1 MDNKN
6 AHDFCLQLLHA
17 ETEDEVVEILKK
29 QGYWADRSVWK
40 PYGDIPNN
48 RSIVSNQQSSAVAAL
63 VEKLVN
69 SIDAVL
75 TVECYRH
82 SIDPKSSSAPKSMR
96 EGVEKLFGVKD
107 GKIQSLSA
115 SERTRLAERIQ
126 LVACG
131 TKEEPAYLIVDDGE
145 GQCPDQFPAT
155 FLSLVR
161 DNKTRIPFVQGKY
174 NMGGTG
180 VLQFSGK
187 HSFQLV
193 ISKRQPDIPSS
204 SDVLYRN
211 LWGITLIRRMEPA
224 PDQPQS
230 MYVYLAPQG
239 KIISFEADVLQ
250 LKPGSYPDAYKVELP
265 AGTCIKMWNYKL
277 QRGLK
282 TIATLDLRYELE
294 RYLQEPVLPIR
305 ICERRPNYRAHSYD
319 TTASGLATVL
329 ADKPE
334 NVEFSDT
341 SPLKVSN
348 VGDVRIRVVIV
359 REIPEQDTSDRYP
372 AGIFFTVNGQ
382 LHGEL
387 GKGFISR
394 KTKLDYVADTMIV
407 VVDCTDLPQ
416 RIREDLFMASRD
428 RMRQCDEGDDLEE
441 AIVEYIKEHP
451 GIKELNARRRQERL
465 ASAISEEETAKVI
478 QSLVRSDPTL
488 AQLFG
493 KGELIK
499 LPGRDIPAIEPY
511 EGRKF
516 PTFFRIR
523 NEPKDGLTR
532 HCLRNRQCR
541 IEFET
546 DAANDY
552 FDRLDDR
559 GHIESHGMPQ
569 LLSHNLWNG
578 NATLKFG
585 LPSNASVGDQYRIE
599 ILVSDVS
606 RLNPFKT
613 QFNIQVDLDAPVGP
627 PKPASL
633 PTGAMLAGF
642 PNIIEVNR
650 AEWARYSFG
659 EYSSLQLRSG
669 ENDELDILVNM
680 DNIYLRNEIARRKTL
695 EPELVRYWFRWGLV
709 LLALGMLNHQKR
721 VAYLKEK
728 ESEGAEAAE
737 DNAETQY
744 TIIGRASEGL
754 AVTLI
759 PVINQLNRNQSKKNL
774 SE

>member
-1 MDNKN
+1 MDNKT

-48 RSIVSNQQSSAVAAL
+48 RSIVGNQQSSAVAAL
-63 VEKLVN
+63 IEKIVN

-82 SIDPKSSSAPKSMR
+82 GIDPKSPSAPQSMR
-96 EGVEKLFGVKD
+96 EAVEKFFGVKE
-107 GKIQSLSA
+107 GKIQILLA

-131 TKEEPAYLIVDDGE
+131 TKEAPAYMIVDEGE

-187 HSFQLV
+187 HSFQLI
-193 ISKRQPDIPSS
+193 ISKRQPDVPSS

-230 MYVYLAPQG
+230 MYVYLAPQD
-239 KIISFEADVLQ
+239 KIISFEAETLQ
-250 LKPGSYPDAYKVELP
+250 LKPGAYPDAYKGELS

-305 ICERRPNYRAHSYD
+305 VCERRPNYRAHSYD

-329 ADKPE
+329 VDKPE

-341 SPLKVSN
+341 SPLKVPN
-348 VGDVRIRVVIV
+348 VGDVRIRVVII
-359 REIPEQDTSDRYP
+359 RENPEQDTSDRYP

-407 VVDCTDLPQ
+407 MVDCTELPQ

-428 RMRQCDEGDDLEE
+428 RMRQCDEGDDLQE
-441 AIVEYIKEHP
+441 AIVEYIKDHP
-451 GIKELNARRRQERL
+451 GIRELNARRRQERL
-465 ASAISEEETAKVI
+465 SSALSEEETAKVI

-499 LPGRDIPAIEPY
+499 IPGRDIPSTEPY

-516 PTFFRIR
+516 PTFFRIH
-523 NEPKDGLTR
+523 NEPKGGLVK
-532 HCLRNRQCR
+532 HCPRNRQCR
-541 IEFET
+541 VEFDT

-569 LLSHNLWNG
+569 LLSHTLWNG

-585 LPSNASVGDQYRIE
+585 LPPNASVGDQFRIE
-599 ILVSDVS
+599 ILVSDLS
-606 RLNPFKT
+606 RLEPFKA
-613 QFNIQVDLDAPVGP
+613 QFIIQVDPEAPAAP
-627 PKPASL
+627 PKPSPIPA
-633 PTGAMLAGF
+633 GAMLAGF
-642 PNIIEVNR
+642 PNIIEVYHS
-650 AEWARYSFG
+650 EWARYGFG
-659 EYSSLQLRSG
+659 EYSALQLRSG

-680 DNIYLRNEIARRKTL
+680 DNIYLRNEIARRKAL
-695 EPELVRYWFRWGLV
+695 EPELIRYWFRWGLV

-721 VAYLKEK
+721 VAHLK
-728 ESEGAEAAE
+728 ESEGIEIIE

-744 TIIGRASEGL
+744 TVIGRVSEGL

-759 PVINQLNRNQSKKNL
+759 PVISQLNRNQSQKV
-774 SE
+774 SSG

>member
-1 MDNKN
+1 M
-6 AHDFCLQLLHA
+6 
-17 ETEDEVVEILKK
+17 
-29 QGYWADRSVWK
+29 
-40 PYGDIPNN
+40 
-48 RSIVSNQQSSAVAAL
+48 
-63 VEKLVN
+63 EKYK
-69 SIDAVL
+69 AW
-75 TVECYRH
+75 T
-82 SIDPKSSSAPKSMR
+82 
-96 EGVEKLFGVKD
+96 
-107 GKIQSLSA
+107 

-131 TKEEPAYLIVDDGE
+131 TKEEPAYLIVDEGE
-145 GQCPDQFPAT
+145 GQCPDQFPNT
-155 FLSLVR
+155 FLSLIR

-187 HSFQLV
+187 HSFQLI

-204 SDVLYRN
+204 SDVLYKN
-211 LWGITLIRRMEPA
+211 MWGVTLIRRMEPA

-230 MYVYLAPQG
+230 MYVYLAPDG
-239 KIISFEADVLQ
+239 KVISFEADTLQ
-250 LKPGSYPDAYKVELP
+250 LKPGDYPDPYKEDLS

-282 TIATLDLRYELE
+282 TIATLDLRYEIE

-305 ICERRPNYRAHSYD
+305 IRERRPNYRAHSYD

-334 NVEFSDT
+334 NLEFSDT
-341 SPLKVSN
+341 SPLKVPG
-348 VGDVRIRVVIV
+348 VGDVGIRVVII
-359 REIPEQDTSDRYP
+359 REDPEQNTNDRYP

-407 VVDCTDLPQ
+407 VVDCTGLPQ

-451 GIKELNARRRQERL
+451 GIRELNARRRQERL
-465 ASAISEEETAKVI
+465 ASALSEEETAKVI
-478 QSLVRSDPTL
+478 QNLVRSDPTL

-499 LPGRDIPAIEPY
+499 LPGRDIPNAEPY

-516 PTFFRIR
+516 PTLFRIH
-523 NEPKDGLTR
+523 NEPKEGLVK
-532 HCLRNRQCR
+532 HCPKNRQCR
-541 IEFET
+541 VEFET

-559 GHIESHGMPQ
+559 GHIESHGTTQ

-578 NATLKFG
+578 TATLKFG
-585 LPSNASVGDQYRIE
+585 LPPNTNVGDQYRIE
-599 ILVSDVS
+599 VWL
-606 RLNPFKT
+606 
-613 QFNIQVDLDAPVGP
+613 
-627 PKPASL
+627 
-633 PTGAMLAGF
+633 AMC
-642 PNIIEVNR
+642 
-650 AEWARYSFG
+650 
-659 EYSSLQLRSG
+659 
-669 ENDELDILVNM
+669 
-680 DNIYLRNEIARRKTL
+680 
-695 EPELVRYWFRWGLV
+695 
-709 LLALGMLNHQKR
+709 LG
-721 VAYLKEK
+721 
-728 ESEGAEAAE
+728 
-737 DNAETQY
+737 
-744 TIIGRASEGL
+744 
-754 AVTLI
+754 
-759 PVINQLNRNQSKKNL
+759 LNRSNQNL
-774 SE
+774 

>member
-1 MDNKN
+1 MDNKS
-6 AHDFCLQLLHA
+6 AREFCLQLLHA
-17 ETEDEVVEILKK
+17 ETEDEVIEILKK

-48 RSIVSNQQSSAVAAL
+48 RSIVGNQQSSAVAAL
-63 VEKLVN
+63 VEKVVN

-75 TVECYRH
+75 TAECYRH
-82 SIDPKSSSAPKSMR
+82 SIDPKSPSAPRSMR
-96 EGVEKLFGVKD
+96 EAVEKFFNVKE
-107 GKIQSLSA
+107 GKIQVLGA

-126 LVACG
+126 LIACG
-131 TKEEPAYLIVDDGE
+131 TKETPAYMIIDDGE
-145 GQCPDQFPAT
+145 GQCPDQFPTT

-187 HSFQLV
+187 HSFQLI

-204 SDVLYRN
+204 SDVLYKD
-211 LWGITLIRRMEPA
+211 LWGVTLIRRMEPA

-230 MYVYLAPQG
+230 MYVYLAPQD
-239 KIISFEADVLQ
+239 KIISFEADALPI
-250 LKPGSYPDAYKVELP
+250 KPGSYPDLYKGELT

-305 ICERRPNYRAHSYD
+305 IYERRPGYRAHSYD

-341 SPLKVSN
+341 SPLKVPN
-348 VGDVRIRVVIV
+348 VGDVSIRIVII
-359 REIPEQDTSDRYP
+359 RENPEQDTNDRYP

-407 VVDCTDLPQ
+407 VVDCTELPQ

-428 RMRQCDEGDDLEE
+428 RMRQCDEGESLEE
-441 AIVEYIKEHP
+441 AIVEHIKEHP
-451 GIKELNARRRQERL
+451 GIKEINARRRQDRL

-478 QSLVRSDPTL
+478 QSLIRSDPTL

-499 LPGRDIPAIEPY
+499 LPGRDIPAAVPY

-516 PTFFRIR
+516 PTFFRIH
-523 NEPKDGLTR
+523 NEPKDGLVK
-532 HCLRNRQCR
+532 HCPRNRQCR
-541 IEFET
+541 VEFET
-546 DAANDY
+546 DATNDY

-569 LLSHNLWNG
+569 LLSHSLWNG
-578 NATLKFG
+578 TATLKFG
-585 LPSNASVGDQYRIE
+585 LPQNASVGDQYRVE
-599 ILVSDVS
+599 ILVGDIS
-606 RLNPFKT
+606 RLEPFNSE
-613 QFNIQVDLDAPVGP
+613 FIIQVDSDAPISP
-627 PKPASL
+627 PKPPPI
-633 PTGAMLAGF
+633 PTGATLAGF
-642 PNIIEVNR
+642 PNIIEVYH
-650 AEWARYSFG
+650 ADWARYGFG
-659 EYSSLQLRSG
+659 EYSALQLRSG
-669 ENDELDILVNM
+669 EDDELDILVNM
-680 DNIYLRNEIARRKTL
+680 DNLYLRNEIARRKTL
-695 EPELVRYWFRWGLV
+695 EPELIRYWFRWGLV

-721 VAYLKEK
+721 SEYLRK
-728 ESEGAEAAE
+728 ESEEVETGLNDAEM
-737 DNAETQY
+737 QY
-744 TIIGRASEGL
+744 TIIGKASEGL

-759 PVINQLNRNQSKKNL
+759 PVISQLNRGQPQKDS
-774 SE
+774 S